1 MHSTKID
8 IDKETR
14 ENMIGHLNARLADS
28 IDLKSQAKQAHW
40 NVKGMMFE
48 PIHLKTE
55 ALYNEFAVIFD
66 DIAERQLQL
75 RSEPIVT
82 MQEALKVSQIKE
94 IEKSSFNASEVVQTL
109 ITDLDHF
116 YTAFKQ
122 LSEASDND
130 STTAAYADDKI
141 AWLEKELWMLRSMME

>member
-1 MHSTKID
+1 MSVIEKL
-8 IDKETR
+8 KQ
-14 ENMIGHLNARLADS
+14 LQADS
-28 IDLKSQAKQAHW
+28 QVFYFKLHNLHW